1 MEKSVVVSL
10 NHGHLYLLLGVAMAV
25 GACSGRGSVCLFFIQ
40 KGRESPV
47 TKHRITD
54 GRDMM
59 GEGGGRPAP
68 PPRGL
73 WKGQSTDMGSGD
85 QGGQS
90 TPTATGL

>member
-1 MEKSVVVSL
+1 MTVPPSEKKKKAASSSDV
-10 NHGHLYLLLGVAMAV
+10 MAV